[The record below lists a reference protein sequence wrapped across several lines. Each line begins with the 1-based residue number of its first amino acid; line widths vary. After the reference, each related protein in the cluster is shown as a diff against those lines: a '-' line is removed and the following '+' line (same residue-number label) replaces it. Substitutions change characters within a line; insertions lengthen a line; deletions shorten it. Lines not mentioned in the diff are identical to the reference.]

1 MIKCGFGFIEVI
13 IAIIIYI
20 ILQSNKKIKFVK
32 VVDYGIGMGHM
43 KVYGSYQSGIILVGR
58 IA

>member
-1 MIKCGFGFIEVI
+1 MENHSNDSADGSIPGFSFW
-13 IAIIIYI
+13 AILNR
-20 ILQSNKKIKFVK
+20 ILFKFVK